1 MRKWKK
7 KARPVGVYIL
17 YILVILAFLTPIY
30 WVIITSFKQP
40 GDMFA
45 YPPQWY
51 VSNGTLAQYK
61 KVLLYYQ
68 FCDCSDCG
76 GFVCTGSV
84 WVFQI

>member
-7 KARPVGVYIL
+7 KARPIGVYIL

-45 YPPQWY
+45 YPPS
-51 VSNGTLAQYK
+51 V
-61 KVLLYYQ
+61 
-68 FCDCSDCG
+68 
-76 GFVCTGSV
+76 VCV
-84 WVFQI
+84 